1 MQKDTPNEQYLKL
14 NKELAYETIVTPKGK
29 PHATAIILLADI
41 INQYKLKLIPT
52 ENSQKVI
59 VSELNDGLIADYK
72 SLEKKLNYNYGVVKE
87 AIKILEKYKLL
98 TKKQFYPNI
107 NSKGS
112 YTRIY
117 LNLTTLKNFLR
128 TEKNY

>member
-52 ENSQKVI
+52 ENSQKATDLCFLFL
-59 VSELNDGLIADYK
+59 ELIKA
-72 SLEKKLNYNYGVVKE
+72 KLS
-87 AIKILEKYKLL
+87 A
-98 TKKQFYPNI
+98 
-107 NSKGS
+107 
-112 YTRIY
+112 RI
-117 LNLTTLKNFLR
+117 
-128 TEKNY
+128 